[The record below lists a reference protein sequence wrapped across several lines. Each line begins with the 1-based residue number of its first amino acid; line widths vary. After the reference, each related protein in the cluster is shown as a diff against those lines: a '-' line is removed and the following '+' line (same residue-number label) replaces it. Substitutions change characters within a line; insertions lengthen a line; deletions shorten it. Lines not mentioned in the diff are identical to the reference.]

1 MLGKRAWEFLTGN
14 KVGRYLPYAFGEIAL
29 LVVGILVALQ
39 IDNWN
44 ERRKE
49 SILEAEYYCRLY
61 ESALQDRIQINRL
74 QTEMH
79 TRLSASIDMMA
90 ELQDEDPDRDYVA
103 NKMLAAI
110 RLSGTIFHPDTS
122 AFDDIKSSGN
132 INVLL
137 DTEVKDQTS
146 KYYSSVIAI
155 SMNHSDNS
163 DHMIATFFDHADGIG
178 AGWLTLEFLKTALDG
193 SAVDIERLVK
203 QYPLTEE
210 IAVHLMNDALVYV
223 AINAR
228 GVEHVQSILNHIID
242 ITRVLETKCDDTI

>member
-1 MLGKRAWEFLTGN
+1 MLGKRAWNFLTGN
-14 KVGRYLPYAFGEIAL
+14 KVGSYLPYAFSEIVL

-61 ESALQDRIQINRL
+61 ESTLQDRIQINRL
-74 QTEMH
+74 QTEMQA
-79 TRLSASIDMMA
+79 RLSASIDMMA
-90 ELQDEDPDRDYVA
+90 ELQDADPDRDYVA
-103 NKMLAAI
+103 SKMLAAI
-110 RLSGTIFHPDTS
+110 RLSGTPFHPDTS

-137 DTEVKDQTS
+137 DTEVKDQIS
-146 KYYSSVIAI
+146 KYYLNVIAI
-155 SMNHSDNS
+155 SKNHSANS
-163 DHMIATFFDHADGIG
+163 DHMTVRFFDHANGIG
-178 AGWLTLEFLKTALDG
+178 AGWLNIELMKTILDG
-193 SAVDIERLVK
+193 SAIDIESLVK

-210 IAVHLMNDALVYV
+210 IAVQLMNDAIVYI

-228 GVEHVQSILNHIID
+228 GAEHLQSILNHVIE
-242 ITRVLETKCDDTI
+242 ITRVLEAKCNDTI

>member
-14 KVGRYLPYAFGEIAL
+14 KVGSYLPYAFGEIAL

-74 QTEMH
+74 QTESQN
-79 TRLSASIDMMA
+79 RLSASIDMMA

-103 NKMLAAI
+103 SKMLAAI
-110 RLSGTIFHPDTS
+110 RLSGTAFHPDTS

-132 INVLL
+132 INVLQ
-137 DTEVKDQTS
+137 DTEVKDQVS
-146 KYYSSVIAI
+146 KYYTNVIAI
-155 SMNHSDNS
+155 STNHTANTEQ
-163 DHMIATFFDHADGIG
+163 MITAFFDQADGIG
-178 AGWLTLEFLKTALDG
+178 AGWLNLEIMKNTFEG

-203 QYPLTEE
+203 KYPLTEE
-210 IAVHLMNDALVYV
+210 IAFKLMNDAIIYV

-228 GVEHVQSILNHIID
+228 GADHLQSILNHIID
-242 ITRVLETKCDDTI
+242 ITRVLEMKCDDTI

>member
-1 MLGKRAWEFLTGN
+1 MLGKRAREFLAGN
-14 KVGRYLPYAFGEIAL
+14 KVGSYLPYAFGDIVL
-29 LVVGILVALQ
+29 LIVGILVALQ

-49 SILEAEYYCRLY
+49 SILEAQYYCRLY

-74 QTEMH
+74 QTEMQS
-79 TRLSASIDMMA
+79 RLSASIDMMA
-90 ELQDEDPDRDYVA
+90 ELQDEDPDRSSVA

-110 RLSGTIFHPDTS
+110 RLSGEIFHPDTS
-122 AFDDIKSSGN
+122 AFEDIKSSGN
-132 INVLL
+132 LNVLE

-146 KYYSSVIAI
+146 KYYSNVIAI
-155 SMNHSDNS
+155 SMNHSANS
-163 DHMIATFFDHADGIG
+163 DHMLARFFDHADSIG
-178 AGWLTLEFLKTALDG
+178 AGWLNLEFLKTTLDG
-193 SAVDIERLVK
+193 TAVDIESLVK

-210 IAVHLMNDALVYV
+210 IAVQLMNDALVYV

-228 GVEHVQSILNHIID
+228 GADHVQSILNHIID

>member
-1 MLGKRAWEFLTGN
+1 MLGKRAREFLNGN
-14 KVGRYLPYAFGEIAL
+14 KVGSYLPYAFGEIAL

-61 ESALQDRIQINRL
+61 ESALQDRTQINRL
-74 QTEMH
+74 QTEMQ

-103 NKMLAAI
+103 SKMLAAI
-110 RLSGTIFHPDTS
+110 RLSGTAFHPDTS

-146 KYYSSVIAI
+146 NYYSNVIAI
-155 SMNHSDNS
+155 STNHSANS
-163 DHMIATFFDHADGIG
+163 DQMIATFFDHADSIG
-178 AGWLTLEFLKTALDG
+178 AGYLNLEFLKTTLDG
-193 SAVDIERLVK
+193 SAVDIESLVK
-203 QYPLTEE
+203 QHPLTEE
-210 IAVHLMNDALVYV
+210 IADQLMNDALFYV

-228 GVEHVQSILNHIID
+228 GSDHIQSILNHIID